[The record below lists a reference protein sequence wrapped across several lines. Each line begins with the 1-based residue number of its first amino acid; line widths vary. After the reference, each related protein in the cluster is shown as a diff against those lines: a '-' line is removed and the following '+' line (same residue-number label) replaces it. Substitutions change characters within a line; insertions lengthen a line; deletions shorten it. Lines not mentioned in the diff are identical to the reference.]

1 MTSTTPAPAPAI
13 TDGPAGTDLAR
24 TRRTDPPAVSIPLP
38 GLGTVELSRPELVYV
53 GGIAALTVF
62 GLLEWPVA
70 LVIGAGHVLAADR
83 GSHAAAAAA

>member
-1 MTSTTPAPAPAI
+1 MTSTTPAPTRA
-13 TDGPAGTDLAR
+13 TTGPTPGTDR
-24 TRRTDPPAVSIPLP
+24 GRRADPPAVTIPLP

-53 GGIAALTVF
+53 SGIAALTVF